1 MRSLLSYLL
10 CISAVTLSTTAP
22 QYVGPYATLPPQF
35 SQLSS
40 TPYIGYGQNIRIQPW
55 VIGQYAYPNYL
66 YYSNYWNNNNN
77 PSSYPYNM
85 NVPAYNGYNPPNPP
99 NPPNPYNP
107 YNMNTGTNTY
117 WNGYAWVNNSSS
129 MGR

>member
-22 QYVGPYATLPPQF
+22 QYVGPYATLSPQF

-40 TPYIGYGQNIRIQPW
+40 TPYIGY
-55 VIGQYAYPNYL
+55 
-66 YYSNYWNNNNN
+66 
-77 PSSYPYNM
+77 PYNM
-85 NVPAYNGYNPPNPP
+85 NVPAYNGYNLPNPP